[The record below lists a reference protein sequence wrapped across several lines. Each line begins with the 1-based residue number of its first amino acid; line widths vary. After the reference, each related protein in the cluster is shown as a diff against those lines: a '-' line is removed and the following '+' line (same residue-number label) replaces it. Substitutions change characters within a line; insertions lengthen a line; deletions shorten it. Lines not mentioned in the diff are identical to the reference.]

1 MKFFIIR
8 GQFSYRLH
16 SNHVQT
22 ERLLCIISKY
32 SVLQLPCNCG
42 AGCYINQILMTDIMC
57 NKPALSY
64 ACAALQ
70 VSYLLFCC
78 EKQIKTQQHISVSQA
93 FLCLVIFKTSF
104 SCLLS
109 SLFFFFSL
117 MYVCV
122 LLFSSIPAAGICP
135 YVLLSQLW
143 LNILASLPSSFFISS
158 WQHHCKGE
166 LKRKLEILFTSPLCT
181 ECPTCAV

>member
-1 MKFFIIR
+1 MKFFIIQ

-22 ERLLCIISKY
+22 ERLLGIISKY

-109 SLFFFFSL
+109 SLFFFFHWC
-117 MYVCV
+117 MYVCFSFRLYLQLAFALMFYFLSCGWIF
-122 LLFSSIPAAGICP
+122 LLHCLLPFSFPVDSVI
-135 YVLLSQLW
+135 VKV
-143 LNILASLPSSFFISS
+143 N
-158 WQHHCKGE
+158 
-166 LKRKLEILFTSPLCT
+166 
-181 ECPTCAV
+181 